1 MNLHDPSRMTCVQC
15 GKTQHWPDAYPN
27 ITHAVCWRCTWDDH
41 HRHFHPP
48 KKRLK
53 LRSPFV
59 REVRE

>member
-1 MNLHDPSRMTCVQC
+1 MTLLKVARTKNTPAETAIALMASM
-15 GKTQHWPDAYPN
+15 GL
-27 ITHAVCWRCTWDDH
+27 RTWDDH